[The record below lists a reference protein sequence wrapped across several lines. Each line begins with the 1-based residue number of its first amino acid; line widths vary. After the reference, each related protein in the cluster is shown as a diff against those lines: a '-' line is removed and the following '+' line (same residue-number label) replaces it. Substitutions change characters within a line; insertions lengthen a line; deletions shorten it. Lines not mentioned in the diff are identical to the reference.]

1 MSTEK
6 EKIRNTIW
14 KLLEDKKVATFP
26 FPVRN
31 RIPNFV
37 GSREAARKLAEL
49 KIWKDSKT
57 IAVNPDAPQ
66 KPIREIALKE
76 RKTLVMSTPRLKKGF
91 LLVEP
96 RQTIDFGFASTIKGA
111 FKFGKLVNL
120 DEIPLIDLF
129 VVGSVAVN
137 LEGLRIGKGEGYS
150 EIEWALLRTKN
161 KVSENVPIVTT
172 VHELQIVDINFSYM
186 LYDLPLDIV
195 VTPNRVVWIKR
206 KIKKPDRIYWDLID
220 ENKIKEIPI
229 LRKLKLEY
237 ENSS

>member
-1 MSTEK
+1 MTDEK
-6 EKIRNTIW
+6 EEIRNKIW
-14 KLLEDKKVATFP
+14 KLLEDKKVAAFP
-26 FPVRN
+26 LPVKN

-37 GSREAARKLAEL
+37 GSKEAARKLTEL

-66 KPIREIALKE
+66 KPIREIALE
-76 RKTLVMSTPRLKKGF
+76 EGKTLVMSTPRLQKGF
-91 LLVEP
+91 LLIEP
-96 RQTIDFGFASTIKGA
+96 KQTLDFGLASTIKGA
-111 FKFGKLVNL
+111 FKFGKLVSL
-120 DEIPLIDLF
+120 EEIPLIDLF

-161 KVSENVPIVTT
+161 KVNENVPIVTT
-172 VHELQIVDINFSYM
+172 VHELQVVDINFSYM
-186 LYDLPLDIV
+186 LYDLPLDVI
-195 VTPNRVVWIKR
+195 VTPRRVIWIKR
-206 KIKKPDRIYWDLID
+206 KIKKPDKIYWDLMD
-220 ENKIKEIPI
+220 ENKIKEISV